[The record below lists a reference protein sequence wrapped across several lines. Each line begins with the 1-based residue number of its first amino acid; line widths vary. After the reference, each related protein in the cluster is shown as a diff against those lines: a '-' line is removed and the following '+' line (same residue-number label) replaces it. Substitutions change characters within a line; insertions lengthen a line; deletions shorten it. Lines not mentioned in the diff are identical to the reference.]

1 MKIEDIKNIVLTFI
15 FFIPFT
21 LLIFDPNVLFPYIT
35 TKAIIFR
42 ILITVSLS
50 FVFYLFLLDKNPIEK
65 LKSNYLFLSLVL
77 FFLIYSLS
85 GFLGLNPFRSFWGN
99 AERMEGIWSLLFYVF
114 YFFILYVLFTYDSK
128 LKKTIFYSFLIVSS
142 LISIIEIYQY
152 FTLGAQRPSATLGNP
167 TYIGFFNLL
176 MSFILLYFIFEE
188 KNSLNKFFY
197 YLILFLNLFSL
208 LTSETRGSLLGLI
221 SGIIAFSFY
230 YLLFSKI
237 EKTKKIKIFTLS
249 FFTLLIFA
257 FLVFYTPLASKL
269 PGFNRLNETL
279 KNPVSIFPRIFA
291 WKIFFDGFK
300 SRPILGYG
308 PETEPIVF
316 FKFFD
321 VKIYE
326 YEAAIFDRPHNK
338 FVQILVNSG
347 ILGII
352 SFFLIFLSFFYFL
365 FKNKDLNLLQKASLT
380 GFVFAYLVQNFSLF
394 DMQASY
400 LVFFF
405 GLSLVYSKWE
415 YKFDKE
421 KFIRPYIILVSGLSL
436 IFLTFHIQHYYILY
450 KMIQTSKNPDSSYAS
465 TEFLKLASLSIN
477 PFLTEQAI
485 HNTYSYFVHHLE
497 KGSFK
502 SLEDIYIL
510 KEVMEK
516 AYQKEPYDY
525 RLISKYS
532 SFLYLMIMIH
542 YKNNLPY
549 KSYLD
554 EFQKIAEKSTLF
566 YPRNLELRL
575 VYAKYLADLYKT
587 DPKTFNFKD
596 KIVKSLEEGEKI
608 FPNYANYY
616 FNEYLILKDIYPDLA
631 KEKLKLAIKKYDF
644 SKEKNLE
651 YILEEATKLK
661 DEEILSEIVK
671 IVENK
676 KLSTQTQEKL
686 EKIKSIFLNYSTSS
700 K

>member
-42 ILITVSLS
+42 ILITVSLP
-50 FVFYLFLLDKNPIEK
+50 FIFYLFLLDKNPLEK

-77 FFLIYSLS
+77 FFLISSLS
-85 GFLGLNPFRSFWGN
+85 GFLGINPFRSFWGN
-99 AERMEGIWSLLFYVF
+99 AERMEGIWSFLFYLL
-114 YFFILYVLFTYDSK
+114 YFFILYILFTYDPK
-128 LKKTIFYSFLIVSS
+128 IKKTIFYSFLIVSS

-152 FTLGAQRPSATLGNP
+152 FTLGTQRPSATLGNP

-176 MSFILLYFIFEE
+176 ISFVLLYFIFEE
-188 KNSLNKFFY
+188 KKLLTKLFY
-197 YLILFLNLFSL
+197 YLILFLNLFSM

-221 SGIIAFSFY
+221 FGILTFSFY

-249 FFTLLIFA
+249 FFIFLIFTL
-257 FLVFYTPLASKL
+257 LVFYTPLASKL

-279 KNPVSIFPRIFA
+279 KNPISVFPRIFA
-291 WKIFFDGFK
+291 WKIFLDGFK
-300 SRPILGYG
+300 ARPILGYG

-321 VKIYE
+321 PKIYE

-347 ILGII
+347 ILGLI
-352 SFFLIFLSFFYFL
+352 SFFLIFIFFFYFL

-380 GFVFAYLVQNFSLF
+380 GFIFAYLVQNFSLF

-405 GLSLVYSKWE
+405 GLSLVYSKLE
-415 YKFDKE
+415 YNFDKE

-436 IFLTFHIQHYYILY
+436 IFLTFHLQHYYILY
-450 KMIQTSKNPDSSYAS
+450 KMIQTSKDSDSSYAS
-465 TEFLKLASLSIN
+465 REFLKLASLSIN

-485 HNTYSYFVHHLE
+485 HNTHSYFIRHLE
-497 KGSFK
+497 NGSFK

-510 KEVMEK
+510 KEVMKK

-532 SFLYLMIMIH
+532 NFLYFMIIIH

-549 KSYLD
+549 KSYIE
-554 EFQKIAEKSTLF
+554 EFQEIAEKSINF
-566 YPRNLELRL
+566 YPKNLELRV
-575 VYAKYLADLYKT
+575 VYAKYLGELYKT
-587 DPKTFNFKD
+587 DPKNFNFKD
-596 KIVKSLEEGEKI
+596 KIVKILEEGEKI
-608 FPNYANYY
+608 SPNYANYY
-616 FNEYLILKDIYPDLA
+616 FNEYLILKDIYYGLA

-644 SKEKNLE
+644 SKEKNLNF
-651 YILEEATKLK
+651 ILEEVEKLK
-661 DEEILSEIVK
+661 DKEILLEIVK

-676 KLSTQTQEKL
+676 KFSTQTQEKL
-686 EKIKSIFLNYSTSS
+686 EKIKSSF
-700 K
+700 